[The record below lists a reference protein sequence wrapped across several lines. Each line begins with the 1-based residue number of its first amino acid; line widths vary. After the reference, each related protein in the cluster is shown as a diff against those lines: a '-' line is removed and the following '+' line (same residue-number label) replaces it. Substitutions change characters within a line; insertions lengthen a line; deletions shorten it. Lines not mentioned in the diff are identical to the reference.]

1 MSSVSFIAA
10 TQPSVSVTSSQST
23 AQQSVATIQPQPA
36 ANANSSVTISSSA
49 LYAMNEQTIAEK
61 TAGYKVLTQ
70 AAFSDPK
77 IGAEMAYGMSHD
89 TSMNGSPVGG
99 LVSIA
104 GKTPNDAISYSNG
117 EPVTVASQAYF
128 TKQYASFQS
137 QALQLYNTEKSNG
150 TNPGQIVSDL
160 FALQAK
166 QPDAFRAIMSWPP
179 LASPTSIA
187 TATNTSG
194 TTPQYLNGGGQVV
207 KS

>member
-1 MSSVSFIAA
+1 MSSVNFIAT
-10 TQPSVSVTSSQST
+10 TQPAVYTLSGKYT
-23 AQQSVATIQPQPA
+23 AQQTSTTQPQPA
-36 ANANSSVTISSSA
+36 ADGVSSATISSSA
-49 LYAMNEQTIAEK
+49 LYANYEQTIAEK
-61 TAGYKVLTQ
+61 TAGYQVLTQ

-89 TSMNGSPVGG
+89 TSMNGSSVGG

-117 EPVTVASQAYF
+117 EPVTLASQAYF

-166 QPDAFRAIMSWPP
+166 QPDAFRAMMSWPP
-179 LASPTSIA
+179 VAGPSSIE
-187 TATNTSG
+187 TATNTPG